1 MNKLPTPRT
10 DAAEQIRAG
19 SFIGSQSR
27 IVTSKFARTLE
38 RELQQAK
45 DYADRLVEH
54 KDMVCLPADLKNLRE
69 ANAHFAVENEMLKN
83 AMANDRDAARAEG
96 FEIEQEI
103 KAITEQRDMWKSN
116 HNNQVKINQLLR
128 DRPDLKDRAKSID
141 KLIEERDRL
150 AEALRKAISW
160 GDSAS
165 HHILYREN
173 INWTYLDEAK
183 ETLQSITRQTEP

>member
-19 SFIGSQSR
+19 SFVGSQSR

-38 RELQQAK
+38 RELQQAN

-69 ANAHFAVENEMLKN
+69 ANAHFATENEMLKN

-96 FEIEQEI
+96 LELEE
-103 KAITEQRDMWKSN
+103 KLKTITEQRDR
-116 HNNQVKINQLLR
+116 H
-128 DRPDLKDRAKSID
+128 
-141 KLIEERDRL
+141 
-150 AEALRKAISW
+150 AEALNMIY
-160 GDSAS
+160 SACQGEGWTINELQACCSS
-165 HHILYREN
+165 HCK
-173 INWTYLDEAK
+173 EA
-183 ETLQSITRQTEP
+183 LQSLNPK